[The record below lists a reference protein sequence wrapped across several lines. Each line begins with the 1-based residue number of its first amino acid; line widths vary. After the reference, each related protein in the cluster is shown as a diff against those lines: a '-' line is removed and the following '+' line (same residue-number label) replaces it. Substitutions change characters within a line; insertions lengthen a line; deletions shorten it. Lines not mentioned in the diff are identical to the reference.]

1 MNGSDKNHIK
11 SIYLNM
17 AQIDKDKYEKFLGV
31 KM

>member
-17 AQIDKDKYEKFLGV
+17 AQIVSLVGV
-31 KM
+31 NM